1 MSLTIKLSADS
12 QVIRQKILLETQK
25 DIAHQASYIVLKLLP
40 RTMQTGLGL
49 SNRLTIVGQSNVQR
63 RIMQL
68 SVHPASLCQNTS
80 DLKVQVMIDKS
91 G

>member
-1 MSLTIKLSADS
+1 MPISIKLLADN

-25 DIAHQASYIVLKLLP
+25 DIAHQASCKVLKLLP

-49 SNRLTIVGQSNVQR
+49 SNRLTMGHSNVQR

-80 DLKVQVMIDKS
+80 ERKVRVMIDKS
-91 G
+91 R

>member
-1 MSLTIKLSADS
+1 M
-12 QVIRQKILLETQK
+12 IRQKILLETQK
-25 DIAHQASYIVLKLLP
+25 DIAHQASYMVLKLLP

-49 SNRLTIVGQSNVQR
+49 SNRLTIGQSNVQR

-68 SVHPASLCQNTS
+68 SVHPASLCKNTS
-80 DLKVQVMIDKS
+80 ELKVQVMIDKS